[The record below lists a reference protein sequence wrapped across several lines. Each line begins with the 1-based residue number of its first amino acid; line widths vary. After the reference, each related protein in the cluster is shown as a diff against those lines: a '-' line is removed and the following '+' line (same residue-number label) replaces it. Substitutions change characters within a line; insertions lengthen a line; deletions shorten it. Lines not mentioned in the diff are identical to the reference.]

1 MSDNHNNINNKICP
15 ICGAENRNSSSYCF
29 TCGWEFKEFPS
40 TNSPYI
46 IQERKR
52 KEISKSYIERILA
65 DSERKKNT
73 ITKIQE
79 ELDRA
84 KKTVCEKLKEL
95 DNVQK
100 NLKRANK
107 SIEEQEL
114 NIKTLKDSKDKV
126 CKKLTETSTELDKVK
141 NDLEI
146 TKKELENLRNNPQP
160 IPAATSSATTLKGVV
175 CMKNLGSE
183 ALCYLPVYEGVQSY
197 GMAPESN
204 GHHQIKMRI
213 RGINIPDMLFT
224 VQFRNDR
231 IVVQDL
237 SKGLLTYNGMQIS
250 ANGIYVDANTK
261 IFLQDILEIHI
272 SKI

>member
-1 MSDNHNNINNKICP
+1 MSDNQHNKNNKICP
-15 ICGAENRNSSSYCF
+15 ICGAENLVSSSYCF

-46 IQERKR
+46 IQEKRR
-52 KEISKSYIERILA
+52 KEISKSFIERILA

-73 ITKIQE
+73 ITKIQD
-79 ELDRA
+79 ELDRT
-84 KKTVCEKLKEL
+84 KNTVCDKQQEL
-95 DNVQK
+95 DNIQK
-100 NLKRANK
+100 DLKRASK
-107 SIEEQEL
+107 TIEEQEIY
-114 NIKTLKDSKDKV
+114 IKSIKDSKDQV
-126 CKKLTETSTELDKVK
+126 SKKLTESLTELDKAK
-141 NDLEI
+141 KDLEI
-146 TKKELENLRNNPQP
+146 TKKELENLRNKPQP
-160 IPAATSSATTLKGVV
+160 IPATTSSATTLKGIV
-175 CMKNLGSE
+175 CVKNLGSE

-197 GMAPESN
+197 GTAPESN

-213 RGINIPDMLFT
+213 RGLNIPDMLFT

-237 SKGLLTYNGMQIS
+237 SKGLLTYNGMQIPS
-250 ANGIYVDANTK
+250 KGIYVDANTK